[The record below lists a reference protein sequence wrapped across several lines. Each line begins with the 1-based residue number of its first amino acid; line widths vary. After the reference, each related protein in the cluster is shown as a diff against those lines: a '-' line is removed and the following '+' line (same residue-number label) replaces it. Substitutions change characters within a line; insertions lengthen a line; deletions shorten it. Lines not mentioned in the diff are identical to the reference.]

1 VVTRERG
8 VPAHAPAAC
17 PHTRRRPVSRF
28 FVRRAA
34 RTSGSA
40 ESEIDTAAHA
50 PHSSWFMRTMLK
62 RFALVGSALILAL
75 GSLSWSSRAAAQ
87 EPITVRGEILDLT
100 CYLSKGS
107 KGARHKT
114 CAKMCAEKGLP
125 MGILTE
131 SGDVFLLIEDHDDPD
146 PYDALKKL
154 AGRDAEVS
162 GKRYEKDGLRSILV
176 QGSKGL

>member
-1 VVTRERG
+1 MT
-8 VPAHAPAAC
+8 
-17 PHTRRRPVSRF
+17 
-28 FVRRAA
+28 
-34 RTSGSA
+34 
-40 ESEIDTAAHA
+40 
-50 PHSSWFMRTMLK
+50 MMLK
-62 RFALVGSALILAL
+62 RFGFIASALVLAL
-75 GSLSWSSRAAAQ
+75 ASLSWSPRVAAQ
-87 EPITVRGEILDLT
+87 EAVTVRGEILDLT

-131 SGDVFLLIEDHDDPD
+131 SGEVFLLIEDHDDPE

-154 AGRDAEVS
+154 AGRDAEIS

-176 QGSKGL
+176 QESKGL